1 MTPLIKVADI
11 AYGRMCS
18 PDLDRAETF
27 LTEFGMVRAARTPT
41 ALYMRGTDPDHHI
54 HVTEFGEPR
63 FVGLAFKAASEEDL
77 ERIAKAEGASPI
89 EAIDEPGGG
98 RRVRLKD
105 PHGYQIEIVHGI
117 APLEPLPVRRNVVN
131 SGGDRMRRKG
141 ELTRLPAGPSQVKRV
156 GHAVIMTPDLRGSI
170 AWYRRHF
177 GFIPSDE
184 VYAGNKSNI
193 IATFNRCDRGEAY
206 VDHHVFLCVQGD
218 HAGLNHISFEVQD
231 IDDVMMGHEHLA
243 RSGQYKQVWGIG
255 RHVLGSQVFDY
266 WADPWGRVHEH
277 WTDTDLLNASFVP
290 KLHSAEDGLGS
301 QWGDPV
307 PEAFIHHASP

>member
-1 MTPLIKVADI
+1 MPIIKVADI

-27 LTEFGMVRAARTPT
+27 LTAFGMVRAARTQT

-54 HVTEFGEPR
+54 HITELGEPR
-63 FVGLAFKAASEEDL
+63 FLGLAFKAASEADL
-77 ERIAKAEGASPI
+77 ERIAQAEGASPV

-117 APLEPLPVRRNVVN
+117 APLAPLPVRPNVVN

-141 ELTRLPAGPSQVKRV
+141 ALTRLPTGPSQVKRV
-156 GHAVIMTPDLRGSI
+156 GHAVIMTPHLPSSMD
-170 AWYRRHF
+170 WYRRHF
-177 GFIPSDE
+177 GFVPSDE
-184 VYAGNKSNI
+184 VYAGDQSNI
-193 IATFNRCDRGEAY
+193 IASFNRCDRGEAY

-243 RSGQYKQVWGIG
+243 RSGQYKPVWGIG

-277 WTDTDLLNASFVP
+277 WTDTDLLNASHAP
-290 KLHSAEDGLGS
+290 QLHSAADGLNS
-301 QWGDPV
+301 QWGDPA